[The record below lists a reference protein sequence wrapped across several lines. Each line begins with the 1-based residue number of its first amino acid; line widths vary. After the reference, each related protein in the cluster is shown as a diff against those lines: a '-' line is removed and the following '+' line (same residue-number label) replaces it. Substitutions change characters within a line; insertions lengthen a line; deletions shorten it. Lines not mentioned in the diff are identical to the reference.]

1 MNQMN
6 YFQFLIF
13 VATIGIPRS
22 FLTASTQQKPSRNYV
37 KQCSYNSN
45 KSAVKSLI
53 DVYNANTNSL
63 TPEQYVAQYY
73 TEYNTILFSI
83 VIENHS
89 QFRMINGKHMKFT
102 GCEDN
107 KVKVNTF
114 RKIDGASSDIVVV
127 HNGDKSGQRVCGMI
141 SWDVDEFDPRQKIQV
156 SFNIPWKGSCKTKPK
171 SRENRYAVSIAPDIS
186 SGDDGEHQLYGETN
200 CIENV
205 DGNIRVDSEI
215 LPLRQPNIKGSQG
228 EYCAPVLTLRVF
240 DISKTNYNT
249 YYIPIA
255 ITLVIGSIAI
265 LIGFIC
271 LKRYKQRKESN
282 RRKWI
287 AKEPEA
293 RPMQVT
299 AVTQTDDVMDINL
312 LYTSKH
318 QKTTNDQIEIAQV
331 YMSVN
336 SYDMVY
342 MSQTSRDLI
351 QNYQPSVPMPFMNQI
366 TANSKEAITEQI
378 SSELDTVGEK
388 GESKCGSENGSIR
401 AND

>member
-1 MNQMN
+1 M
-6 YFQFLIF
+6 
-13 VATIGIPRS
+13 G
-22 FLTASTQQKPSRNYV
+22 
-37 KQCSYNSN
+37 
-45 KSAVKSLI
+45 
-53 DVYNANTNSL
+53 
-63 TPEQYVAQYY
+63 
-73 TEYNTILFSI
+73 
-83 VIENHS
+83 
-89 QFRMINGKHMKFT
+89 
-102 GCEDN
+102 
-107 KVKVNTF
+107 
-114 RKIDGASSDIVVV
+114 
-127 HNGDKSGQRVCGMI
+127 
-141 SWDVDEFDPRQKIQV
+141 
-156 SFNIPWKGSCKTKPK
+156 KPK

-215 LPLRQPNIKGSQG
+215 LPLRQPNIKGSLG

-240 DISKTNYNT
+240 DISKTNYYT

-255 ITLVIGSIAI
+255 ITLVIGLIAI
-265 LIGFIC
+265 LTGFIC
-271 LKRYKQRKESN
+271 LKRYKQRKEST
-282 RRKWI
+282 RRTWI

-388 GESKCGSENGSIR
+388 GESICGSENGSIR
-401 AND
+401 ADD

>member
-1 MNQMN
+1 MDSK
-6 YFQFLIF
+6 
-13 VATIGIPRS
+13 A
-22 FLTASTQQKPSRNYV
+22 
-37 KQCSYNSN
+37 
-45 KSAVKSLI
+45 
-53 DVYNANTNSL
+53 
-63 TPEQYVAQYY
+63 
-73 TEYNTILFSI
+73 
-83 VIENHS
+83 
-89 QFRMINGKHMKFT
+89 
-102 GCEDN
+102 
-107 KVKVNTF
+107 
-114 RKIDGASSDIVVV
+114 
-127 HNGDKSGQRVCGMI
+127 
-141 SWDVDEFDPRQKIQV
+141 
-156 SFNIPWKGSCKTKPK
+156 
-171 SRENRYAVSIAPDIS
+171 NRYA
-186 SGDDGEHQLYGETN
+186 
-200 CIENV
+200 
-205 DGNIRVDSEI
+205 
-215 LPLRQPNIKGSQG
+215 
-228 EYCAPVLTLRVF
+228 
-240 DISKTNYNT
+240 NYNT

-271 LKRYKQRKESN
+271 LKRYKQRKDSN

-293 RPMQVT
+293 RPIQVT

-388 GESKCGSENGSIR
+388 GESKCGSEDG
-401 AND
+401 